1 MSTNKELLEA
11 LTTLVFDLRELF
23 EHSDGVTGLHL
34 NGAIARWADLTRGGN
49 NEGWLL
55 SYDDAY
61 DLLEKIQSL
70 ESNSEARQK

>member
-1 MSTNKELLEA
+1 MDTNKELLEA
-11 LTTLVFDLRELF
+11 LTTLVFDLQELF

-55 SYDDAY
+55 SYDAAY
-61 DLLEKIQSL
+61 DLLDKIHSSK
-70 ESNSEARQK
+70 SNSEAGQK